1 MSRIGKKPILIPEK
15 TEVSISEGEICVK
28 GPLGELSRAFRSEEV
43 SITVKDGTVVLASL
57 NDTKTSQALW
67 GTYASHI
74 GNMIK
79 GVNEVYEKK
88 LIIEGVGYKAEVSG
102 DNVVLTVGFSNP
114 VILHIPSGVK
124 TVVEKNVIAVSGIDK
139 ESVGQFTAQIRASK
153 KPEPYKGK
161 GIRYENEVIRRKQG
175 KRAAT

>member
-28 GPLGELSRAFRSEEV
+28 GPLGELSRIFRPKEV
-43 SITVKDGTVVLASL
+43 SITIKDGNVVLAPA
-57 NDTKTSQALW
+57 NDAKDSQALW

-74 GNMIK
+74 GNMVK
-79 GVNEVYEKK
+79 GVNEAYEKK
-88 LIIEGVGYKAEVSG
+88 LIIEGVGFKAEVSG
-102 DNVVLTVGFSNP
+102 DNVVLNVGFSNP
-114 VILHIPSGVK
+114 VILKIPPIIK
-124 TVVEKNVIAVSGIDK
+124 TSVEKNIISISGIDK
-139 ESVGQFTAQIRASK
+139 EVVGQFAAQIRASK

-161 GIRYENEVIRRKQG
+161 GIRYENEIIRRKQG